1 MKAKIQD
8 HFAIKTVRRTGHL
21 DTSIHKVLLMVKYF
35 SSDYNYGRGKFVV
48 TTVKG
53 KRGMEYF
60 LIATIEDKTDSEKTG
75 IFMCMIGHS
84 R

>member
-1 MKAKIQD
+1 
-8 HFAIKTVRRTGHL
+8 
-21 DTSIHKVLLMVKYF
+21 
-35 SSDYNYGRGKFVV
+35 
-48 TTVKG
+48 
-53 KRGMEYF
+53 MEYF